1 MATDALTE
9 YLVTWS
15 KARHVLAHRLD
26 VSCHSRPRN
35 TVLWFEQT
43 GLHDAEDVR

>member
-1 MATDALTE
+1 
-9 YLVTWS
+9 
-15 KARHVLAHRLD
+15 
-26 VSCHSRPRN
+26 VSCHIRPRN